1 MLTIQGLNSIY
12 LEALKE
18 LTTNFTRRILLGVN
32 VQVQVTSQR
41 GSKERGKVVDLDVTT
56 IKGSDFI
63 VQDLSVNSMSVDI
76 SPTGTL
82 NGNVGIQDR
91 NQDGSV
97 RSSGGT
103 VKMALGDLVAVVD
116 DQRVHGLGHVPLPA
130 DEDVRTRVT
139 LDRRDFLLATGE
151 GPALIKDVVLIFLLL
166 VAQMTMATH
175 RGGSIGSGSDKGG
188 GYSEKKTRGKLHVG
202 KKIRDD

>member
-41 GSKERGKVVDLDVTT
+41 GSKERGNVVDLDVAT
-56 IKGSDFI
+56 IKGCDII
-63 VQDLSVNSMSVDI
+63 VQDLSVDSVSVNV
-76 SPTGTL
+76 SPAGTL
-82 NGNVGIQDR
+82 NGDVGIQDR
-91 NQDGSV
+91 RQDGSI
-97 RSSGGT
+97 RSRGGT

-116 DQRVHGLGHVPLPA
+116 DQRVHCLGHVPLPA
-130 DEDVRTRVT
+130 DEDVRTGVA
-139 LDRRDFLLATGE
+139 LYRRDFLLATGE
-151 GPALIKDVVLIFLLL
+151 GSALIKDMVLVFLLL

-175 RGGSIGSGSDKGG
+175 RGGSIGSGSGKGG

-202 KKIRDD
+202 KKIQ